1 MTSRSTVIDGPAGA
15 IEALIESP
23 LGAASGTAVLCH
35 PHPLHQGTMHN
46 KVVTTLAR
54 TFIDLGAIA
63 VRFNFRGVGASGG
76 AYADGIGERDDVI
89 AVARWSRTQWPD
101 LPLYL
106 GGFSFGAAVALSAA
120 AELTPS
126 GIVTVAPPPK
136 RIGARFTPPTC
147 PWLLVQGDK
156 DDVVS
161 SDEVLAWARALPRPP
176 TLAVLA
182 DVGHFF
188 HGRLRE
194 LAEEVAAFFAPQF
207 TPDENVR

>member
-1 MTSRSTVIDGPAGA
+1 MTSRSVVVDGPAGA

-23 LGAASGTAVLCH
+23 LGTASGIAVLCH

-46 KVVTTLAR
+46 KVVTTMAR
-54 TFIDLGAIA
+54 TFTDLGAIA

-120 AELTPS
+120 AELMPS
-126 GIVTVAPPPK
+126 GLVTVAPPPK
-136 RIGARFTPPTC
+136 RIGARFTQPTC

-182 DVGHFF
+182 DGGHFF

-194 LAEEVAAFFAPQF
+194 LAAAVAAFFAPQF
-207 TPDENVR
+207 ARDESVR